1 MLDLV
6 RTATAC
12 GLRTPPEMS
21 LLGKTLLNLEAVIR
35 ALDPELDPKAIVENH
50 LESVMAQ
57 RLRKSLS
64 PSQLASEMIELQA
77 LAREAPRKLSD
88 LLSLLAENRLQVRL
102 RGLEE
107 SHLIENLQK
116 IANRISVGVITGS
129 LILASALLMR
139 IVTDA
144 RLFGY
149 PAIAMV
155 LFALASLLG
164 FAIVVSALMSDR
176 KAPPKE
182 DSRPD

>member
-1 MLDLV
+1 
-6 RTATAC
+6 
-12 GLRTPPEMS
+12 
-21 LLGKTLLNLEAVIR
+21 
-35 ALDPELDPKAIVENH
+35 
-50 LESVMAQ
+50 
-57 RLRKSLS
+57 
-64 PSQLASEMIELQA
+64 
-77 LAREAPRKLSD
+77 
-88 LLSLLAENRLQVRL
+88 
-102 RGLEE
+102 
-107 SHLIENLQK
+107 
-116 IANRISVGVITGS
+116 RISVGVITGS

-139 IVTDA
+139 IDTDA